1 MSDVLIEQLYNLKN
15 CKALKDLYE
24 TDPETRPSIKQ
35 AIGSKLI
42 TATNKIITSN
52 AIDALFMICLTAKFA
67 DSEDECN
74 RVAITIYQYHD
85 KTKALIPSL
94 VDDRDLVFSSK
105 CLISLAFF
113 PQKLEKRWKQ
123 YAAPKPDFYR
133 QLSKAIYKTFDQND
147 IAAHH
152 EKWESF
158 LGEVLV

>member
-1 MSDVLIEQLYNLKN
+1 MPKSLVDQLYDLKN
-15 CKALKDLYE
+15 SEALKALYE
-24 TDPETRPSIKQ
+24 TDLSSRPSIKQ

-42 TATNKIITSN
+42 TDSSKIIVSN

-85 KTKALIPSL
+85 KTNEIIPSL
-94 VDDRDLVFSSK
+94 ISDQGLLFASK
-105 CLISLAFF
+105 CLISLSFH
-113 PQKLEKRWKQ
+113 PQALEKRWK
-123 YAAPKPDFYR
+123 YHGAPKPDFYR
-133 QLSKAIYKTFDQND
+133 QLSKTVYNTFDQKD

-152 EKWESF
+152 EQWEMF

>member
-1 MSDVLIEQLYNLKN
+1 VPRSLVDQLYDLKN
-15 CKALKDLYE
+15 SEALKALYE
-24 TDPETRPSIKQ
+24 TDPTSRPSIKQ

-42 TATNKIITSN
+42 TDSSKILVSN

-85 KTKALIPSL
+85 KTKELIPSL
-94 VDDRDLVFSSK
+94 VSDQGLKFASK
-105 CLISLAFF
+105 CLISLSFQ
-113 PQKLEKRWKQ
+113 PQALERRWK
-123 YAAPKPDFYR
+123 YHGAPKPDFYR
-133 QLSKAIYKTFDQND
+133 QLSKTVYKTFDQKD

-152 EKWESF
+152 EQWEMF